1 MEYKKYNKYNKKG
14 ADSQTQQTN
23 QWLPVGEG
31 RRKAQYRVRGVRDTN
46 Y

>member
-1 MEYKKYNKYNKKG
+1 MEYKKYNKYNKKE

-23 QWLPVGEG
+23 QWGEG
-31 RRKAQYRVRGVRDTN
+31 RGKAQYRVRGVTDTN

>member
-1 MEYKKYNKYNKKG
+1 MEYKKYNKYNKKE

-23 QWLPVGEG
+23 QWGEG

>member
-1 MEYKKYNKYNKKG
+1 MESYQIQQTSEYNKKE

-23 QWLPVGEG
+23 QWGEG
-31 RRKAQYRVRGVRDTN
+31 RRKAQYRVRGVTDTN